1 MGLPLWKRLL
11 FTVAGLSF
19 DRMAK
24 KYGGSYPFIFV
35 QSDGEQLA
43 EVAHVAEERR
53 IKPSVDTVFPFDDVN
68 AALDKVANGRS
79 RGKTVIRF

>member
-11 FTVAGLSF
+11 FTVAGLLF

-24 KYGGSYPFIFV
+24 KYGGSYHFIFV

-43 EVAHVAEERR
+43 EVAHVFEERR

-79 RGKTVIRF
+79 RGKTVIWF